1 MNTTPLKLE
10 QEHVVTLAAALAIC
24 NLAELERLVP
34 DRSAVATKIVKV
46 QDAIAS
52 IAALAGCKLDEY
64 WINIGVESSNAGMKA
79 IKKALLAEARRQKA
93 LESQK
98 TAATKE
104 PKP

>member
-1 MNTTPLKLE
+1 MNNTPLKLE

-52 IAALAGCKLDEY
+52 IAALAGYKLDEH
-64 WINIGVESSNAGMKA
+64 WINVGVESSNAGMKV
-79 IKKALLAEARRQKA
+79 IKKALLAEDRRQKA
-93 LESQK
+93 LEPKIK
-98 TAATKE
+98 TKKKE
-104 PKP
+104 PHP